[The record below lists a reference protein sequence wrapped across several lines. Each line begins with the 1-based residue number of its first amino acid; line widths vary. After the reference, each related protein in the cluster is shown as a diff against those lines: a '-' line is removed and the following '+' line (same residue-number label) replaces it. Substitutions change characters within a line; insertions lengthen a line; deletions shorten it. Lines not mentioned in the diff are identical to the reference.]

1 MNPEVALL
9 AEVWEAVHS
18 HVPRKERL
26 LVAEHLVRLF
36 DEHVDISE
44 IKVSLNEFDNVL
56 KTAVVSHFD
65 LLLGDDE
72 DDDDQDSDDGYSEL
86 RFDRYD

>member
-9 AEVWEAVHS
+9 AEVWEAVQS
-18 HVPRKERL
+18 HIPRKERL
-26 LVAEHLVRLF
+26 LVAEHIIRLF

-44 IKVSLNEFDNVL
+44 IEVSLNEFDGIL

-65 LLLGDDE
+65 LLLEDEDAEQE
-72 DDDDQDSDDGYSEL
+72 DDDDGYNEL

>member
-26 LVAEHLVRLF
+26 LVAEQLVRLF

-44 IKVSLNEFDNVL
+44 IEVSLNEFDGVL

-65 LLLGDDE
+65 LLLDADDADEE
-72 DDDDQDSDDGYSEL
+72 DDDSYSEL
-86 RFDRYD
+86 RFDSRYD